1 MLVRLVPAHTHLTNP
16 IIKTII
22 SKDDLVRKIRTRFPS
37 LPILVGGLALND
49 RDKPIGFDTNNTTII
64 RNIVLADAIEII
76 RLNVT

>member
-1 MLVRLVPAHTHLTNP
+1 
-16 IIKTII
+16 
-22 SKDDLVRKIRTRFPS
+22 LVRKIRIRFPS

-76 RLNVT
+76 RSKVT